1 MIRPYKGLMKLI
13 DAFPLIKQERGDIK
27 LLIVGE
33 CYGDIN
39 EYIDK
44 IKSLG
49 IENDV
54 VLVNE
59 FVANEDIEPYFVA
72 SDVVVLPYESAT
84 QSGIVMTAYAFRKPV
99 VVTNVGGIK
108 EQVQQE
114 ITGFVI
120 EDNGKENI
128 LKGVNTILDNI
139 NTIDYSKNIE
149 DFIDT
154 FGNQKL
160 KEFLLK

>member
-1 MIRPYKGLMKLI
+1 MKLI
-13 DAFPLIKQERGDIK
+13 EAFPIIKQERKDIK

-39 EYIDK
+39 EYTNK
-44 IKSLG
+44 IKELN
-49 IENDV
+49 IEEDV
-54 VLVNE
+54 MLINE

-72 SDVVVLPYESAT
+72 SDAVVLPYESAT

-108 EQVQQE
+108 EQVLQE
-114 ITGFVI
+114 KTGFVI
-120 EDNGKENI
+120 EDNSKENI
-128 LKGVNTILDNI
+128 LSGVNAILDNI
-139 NTIDYSKNIE
+139 NKIDYAKNIE

>member
-1 MIRPYKGLMKLI
+1 MNIE
-13 DAFPLIKQERGDIK
+13 DDI
-27 LLIVGE
+27 I
-33 CYGDIN
+33 
-39 EYIDK
+39 
-44 IKSLG
+44 
-49 IENDV
+49 
-54 VLVNE
+54 LVNE

-72 SDVVVLPYESAT
+72 SDAVVLPYESAT

-108 EQVQQE
+108 EQVLQGK
-114 ITGFVI
+114 TGFVI
-120 EDNGKENI
+120 EDNSKENI
-128 LKGVNTILDNI
+128 LSGVNTILDNM
-139 NTIDYSKNIE
+139 NTIDYSNNIE

>member
-1 MIRPYKGLMKLI
+1 M
-13 DAFPLIKQERGDIK
+13 
-27 LLIVGE
+27 
-33 CYGDIN
+33 
-39 EYIDK
+39 
-44 IKSLG
+44 
-49 IENDV
+49 
-54 VLVNE
+54 LVNE

-72 SDVVVLPYESAT
+72 SDAVVLPYESAT

-108 EQVQQE
+108 EQVLQE
-114 ITGFVI
+114 KTGFVI
-120 EDNGKENI
+120 EDNSKENI
-128 LKGVNTILDNI
+128 LSGVNAILDNI
-139 NTIDYSKNIE
+139 NKIDYAKNIE